1 MRLDEALSDM
11 QAIRSQL
18 NRVQVATCYRSATA
32 AASGSLALG
41 AAAIEYLSPQIGYLQ
56 LLSLRAVGSSVVSE
70 KAVQFL
76 SYWSFVAFLCVFVI
90 AVEMG
95 WRYWKV
101 SAPHQR
107 RHTRQ
112 SLAEFLPSIAV
123 GLVLGL
129 LVVFQQPEH
138 AALLPG
144 LWSILFGLGILA
156 TLKRLPTGSIWI
168 VVHYLVA
175 GFFCLKFG
183 AGQQALAPWTMAVTF
198 GLGQLLAA
206 VILQR
211 AQPSVTSTMIGS
223 SLENR

>member
-41 AAAIEYLSPQIGYLQ
+41 AAAIEYLSPKFGYFQ
-56 LLSLRAVGSSVVSE
+56 LLSVGAAVTSE

-123 GLVLGL
+123 GVVLGL
-129 LVVFQQPEH
+129 LIVFQQPEH

-175 GFFCLKFG
+175 GFLCLKFG
-183 AGQQALAPWTMAVTF
+183 AGQQALAPWTMAATF

-211 AQPSVTSTMIGS
+211 AQPSVASMMTGTS
-223 SLENR
+223 LDNR